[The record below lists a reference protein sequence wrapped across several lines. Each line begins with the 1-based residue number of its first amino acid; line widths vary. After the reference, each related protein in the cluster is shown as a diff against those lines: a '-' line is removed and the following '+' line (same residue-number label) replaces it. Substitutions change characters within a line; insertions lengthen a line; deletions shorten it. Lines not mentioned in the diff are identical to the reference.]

1 MRAIVDLSSAWP
13 GTADVTLRAFLDSP
27 SGVQIERPVL
37 CLISASAGAV
47 GSSLNPSD
55 LTFRVVQD
63 DNAELVKLVQEQGR
77 EILAEGHGLLVAS
90 FRPAVRA
97 VCDHLMTEYA
107 AVTFVPLAL
116 YSPPAEAVERP
127 KVALSSGQS
136 SLISDAADALIRA
149 LSARGGRVRKSDIRG
164 ILVMQ
169 DAKFDKSNGGVA
181 AQTGFMTIVVNHLI
195 RRNQVR
201 LINTQENDVNP
212 WVELVSDVSTHVRA
226 AAAAQ
231 ETDGNLAPRDSYRRT
246 SDDLIRELREASLGP
261 FQDVRAKVYEEM
273 ASVLADAKEEPVFV
287 RELVKHSISA
297 VRTEMDEYL
306 NGRGKPYPWSKVRV
320 LITKLLSSA
329 KVLLVTPD
337 GEATAFSWTD
347 GDIAVSGLIDE
358 FREALDSV
366 LLLHLLRNKQT
377 LWLDQLAELS
387 GALYN
392 SRRDDAIDRGMAL
405 ISYCTRAG
413 IVRRTAHSDVEIE
426 ACVEAI

>member
-1 MRAIVDLSSAWP
+1 M
-13 GTADVTLRAFLDSP
+13 
-27 SGVQIERPVL
+27 
-37 CLISASAGAV
+37 
-47 GSSLNPSD
+47 
-55 LTFRVVQD
+55 QD